1 MRYETSQDEVFVG
14 LSSVAVPLAAG
25 TGSPASLAVIYLNH
39 DVDVAEIAG
48 ALEEAARR
56 VEQALR

>member
-1 MRYETSQDEVFVG
+1 MFVG